1 MGMLNNF
8 KVNSLSKC
16 IFQATI
22 QTVLKKYYFIVCRH
36 SNLQDMAIIF
46 FILLNLIIS
55 KKKLKQVSDF
65 GEIFVCWLSKSS

>member
-22 QTVLKKYYFIVCRH
+22 QTVLKKSITLLFAGIQIYKTWQLLLFFKSY
-36 SNLQDMAIIF
+36 NL
-46 FILLNLIIS
+46 

-65 GEIFVCWLSKSS
+65 GEFFVCWLSKSS

>member
-22 QTVLKKYYFIVCRH
+22 QTVLKSITLLFAGIQIYKTWQ
-36 SNLQDMAIIF
+36 LLLF
-46 FILLNLIIS
+46 FKSYNF
-55 KKKLKQVSDF
+55 KKKIKTSVRFWWILWVL
-65 GEIFVCWLSKSS
+65 IV